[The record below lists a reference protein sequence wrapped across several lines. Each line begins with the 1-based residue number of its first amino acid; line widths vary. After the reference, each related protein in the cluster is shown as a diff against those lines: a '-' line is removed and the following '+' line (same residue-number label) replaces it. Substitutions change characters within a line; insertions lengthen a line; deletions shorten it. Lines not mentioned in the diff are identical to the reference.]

1 MTATDWATAVLMPL
15 GALFALTGTIGMVR
29 FPTLLGR
36 MHASTKPD
44 TVALVLIL
52 AGAAFQLPDLGSA
65 LPLALVALFQFMTM
79 PVLAQTV
86 GRVAYSRG
94 MVVSEAL
101 VTDDLADDLAKRQ
114 KEEENSTS
122 AGPAGPAA
130 GGSTA
135 ERRGGSSAAQSKG

>member
-52 AGAAFQLPDLGSA
+52 AGAAFQLPDLRAA
-65 LPLALVALFQFMTM
+65 LPLALVAVFQFMTM
-79 PVLAQTV
+79 PVLAQTL

-94 MVVSEAL
+94 MVASEHL
-101 VTDDLADDLAKRQ
+101 VTDELADDLAKREA
-114 KEEENSTS
+114 EEGE
-122 AGPAGPAA
+122 AA
-130 GGSTA
+130 GEPRRA
-135 ERRGGSSAAQSKG
+135 ETP